1 MLARIANMK
10 VDPEELMKKANQSGL
25 VRYLFGDDLK
35 GKDDTS
41 ISPLQRLSSR
51 KLDQTRLCQ
60 TAGRPHQ
67 VKKIT
72 LHNSSSFL

>member
-41 ISPLQRLSSR
+41 LYPLQRLSPPGSLT
-51 KLDQTRLCQ
+51 KQDFVRLQ
-60 TAGRPHQ
+60 AALIR
-67 VKKIT
+67 
-72 LHNSSSFL
+72 